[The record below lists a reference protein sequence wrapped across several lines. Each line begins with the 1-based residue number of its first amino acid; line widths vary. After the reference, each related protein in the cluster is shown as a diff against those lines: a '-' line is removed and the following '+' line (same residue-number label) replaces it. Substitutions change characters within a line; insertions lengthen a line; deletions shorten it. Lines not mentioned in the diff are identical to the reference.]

1 MTWDLDENKYP
12 KYLAQDLYRSKFT
25 KYLAQDLP
33 QNKSLGTMV
42 QDLVSK
48 IEQNEKRKRQH
59 TERKEVHITR
69 SKKLL
74 K

>member
-12 KYLAQDLYRSKFT
+12 KYLAQDLCRSKFT

-48 IEQNEKRKRQH
+48 IEQKGKEKKATYRKKGSTH
-59 TERKEVHITR
+59 Y
-69 SKKLL
+69 
-74 K
+74 